1 MHRYLHLYIFLF
13 IYLASCSKPLSD
25 PAFYSSNNDQKLI
38 SRVKSEIQDL
48 EKQTGKR
55 FTGNSIKIHKPIK
68 AKYSDW
74 RGMPVGRI
82 RGNFQGGL
90 TSWKL
95 LDQRASIYLAHNNKK
110 IPDWLIRH
118 ECLHAILLSNNIIG
132 HPKKYVKHFS
142 KAYYWTEET
151 EWVPNKIVTSGDREV
166 LNASCSIC
174 KNVVI
179 R

>member
-74 RGMPVGRI
+74 RGMPVGKI

-95 LDQRASIYLAHNNKK
+95 LDQRASIYLAHN
-110 IPDWLIRH
+110 
-118 ECLHAILLSNNIIG
+118 IIG
-132 HPKKYVKHFS
+132 YPKKYVKHFS